1 MLLNVVAM
9 KERSESVEVISGD
22 LMQTQR
28 AVGQFIFEESRNRH
42 RNSTQFGI
50 HLESSAAD

>member
-9 KERSESVEVISGD
+9 QERSESVEVISGD
-22 LMQTQR
+22 LMQTQG
-28 AVGQFIFEESRNRH
+28 AVGQFVFEESRNRH
-42 RNSTQFGI
+42 CNSTQFGI